1 MYLSE
6 VWKVAWICFRSS
18 FRQDKSLFGSLNFLL
33 SGFRVS
39 FFTTYSSL
47 IQSCRVVVTHSNFV
61 YWDAAVR
68 TNAFLINTQKKKKKN
83 HGGTWVAIHGTVA
96 ARNRAQN
103 GGHLPLHHDIV
114 GIRRTDH
121 GTSMK
126 THTSWAF
133 WQFMKNLK
141 CIIKIEART
150 LHRNECVPSSKP
162 EIPQLSTVTHLDSVL
177 CP

>member
-18 FRQDKSLFGSLNFLL
+18 FRRDKSLFGSLNFLL

-68 TNAFLINTQKKKKKN
+68 TNAFLINTQKKKKKKSRWN
-83 HGGTWVAIHGTVA
+83 VSGYPRYRSGAEQSTKWGPSS
-96 ARNRAQN
+96 
-103 GGHLPLHHDIV
+103 L
-114 GIRRTDH
+114 
-121 GTSMK
+121 
-126 THTSWAF
+126 TSWYCRDSPNGSRDIYEDTH
-133 WQFMKNLK
+133 K
-141 CIIKIEART
+141 
-150 LHRNECVPSSKP
+150 
-162 EIPQLSTVTHLDSVL
+162 LSLLTIHEKS
-177 CP
+177 